1 MKQTMKILMLGPSD
15 MVHLRRLVQALADR
29 GHRVH
34 VISMGRDRVPG
45 ATFERFRVPSFGP
58 AYLRSWHRRREKQ
71 ASEWLRHFDVVNV
84 HFLSDWGFTECT
96 PHHGRLVVKAYGSD
110 IDPPPDAPPPKPA
123 LVEARR
129 ALLRRAGAV
138 VVSGRW
144 FRLKVAEFAGLSPE
158 RVTVVPNGVDLRLF
172 KPQERPK
179 RSHPTVGFFKGF
191 QPVYGPMDLIEAAGH
206 VLRRRSE
213 VRFELVGAGPLR
225 DACQQR
231 AVELGIDHAIRWVG
245 RRPQEALPRLMTGW
259 DVVTIPSR
267 KESFCV
273 SALEAAAMQLPVVAT
288 RVGGLPETVVDG
300 RTGLLV
306 EPGSPAALGDAV
318 LELLADPDRRRSMGV
333 EGRRRAVEHFDW
345 ERCVDSWLTLLEC
358 VPAAA
363 MC

>member
-1 MKQTMKILMLGPSD
+1 MNILVLGPSD
-15 MVHLRRLVQALADR
+15 MVHLRRLVRALADR

-34 VISMGRDRVPG
+34 VISMGPDRVPG
-45 ATFERFRVPSFGP
+45 ATFERFRIPPLGSR
-58 AYLRSWHRRREKQ
+58 YLRGWRRRWEKQ
-71 ASEWLRHFDVVNV
+71 ASEWLCRFDVVNV
-84 HFLSDWGFTECT
+84 HFLSDWGFTEDT

-110 IDPPPDAPPPKPA
+110 VDPPPDTPTPEPVI
-123 LVEARR
+123 LEARR
-129 ALLRRAGAV
+129 ALLRRADTA

-144 FRLKVAEFAGLSPE
+144 FRLKVADFAGLSPE

-179 RSHPTVGFFKGF
+179 RSYPTVGFVKGF
-191 QPVYGPMDLIEAAGH
+191 QPVYGPMDLMEAAGH
-206 VLRRRSE
+206 VLRRRPD

-225 DACQQR
+225 VACQQR

-245 RRPQEALPRLMTGW
+245 RRPQEALPRLMAAW
-259 DVVTIPSR
+259 DLVAIPSR

-273 SALEAAAMQLPVVAT
+273 SALEAAAMQLPVVGT

-306 EPGSPAALGDAV
+306 EPDSPPVLAGAI
-318 LELLADPDRRRSMGV
+318 LELLADGERRRSMGI
-333 EGRRRAVEHFDW
+333 EGRRRVVEHFDW
-345 ERCVDSWLTLLEC
+345 ERCVDRWLTRLEG